1 MHASTANG
9 FDIGQGNFDTIR
21 LIGATMGASM
31 TDPAYPTT
39 AHDYSGDAEELAQL
53 EEAMSGGPRGAV
65 AVSGIAVG
73 LLLLAWLSIYL
84 FVFLP
89 RGTVG

>member
-1 MHASTANG
+1 
-9 FDIGQGNFDTIR
+9 
-21 LIGATMGASM
+21 M

-39 AHDYSGDAEELAQL
+39 AHDYASDDEELKRLDQA
-53 EEAMSGGPRGAV
+53 AAGGPKGAV
-65 AVSGIAVG
+65 IVSGIAVG
-73 LLLLAWLSIYL
+73 LLLLCWLIIYA

>member
-1 MHASTANG
+1 
-9 FDIGQGNFDTIR
+9 
-21 LIGATMGASM
+21 M
-31 TDPAYPTT
+31 TDPAYPATG
-39 AHDYSGDAEELAQL
+39 HDYASDDEELERL
-53 EEAMSGGPRGAV
+53 EKALEGGPRGAI

-73 LLLLAWLSIYL
+73 LLMVCWLLIYL